1 MKLKI
6 VEVYTQ
12 CKNVMDNFETG
23 EGGIL
28 LLNIKSG
35 QFSCLVSRSS
45 ILEQTNILQ
54 VEKNVVAEQH
64 MLANET
70 GRNTNPKTRPD
81 IPTKRLK

>member
-6 VEVYTQ
+6 VKVYTQ
-12 CKNVMDNFETG
+12 CKNLMDNFETG

-35 QFSCLVSRSS
+35 QFSCLASRSS

-54 VEKNVVAEQH
+54 VEKNVAEQH

-70 GRNTNPKTRPD
+70 GRNTNTKTRPD
-81 IPTKRLK
+81 VPIKRLK